1 MKFFL
6 TSSGLKN
13 DSLAEALSKLAGK
26 PLSELSV
33 LFIPTAANTEGED
46 KRWLIDNLTDFQ
58 KYNLKSIDLLD
69 VAAVEKDIWEKRF
82 QENEIICFGGGNE
95 KYLAEVFAKIG
106 MKALLT
112 DLSEKIY
119 MGISAGSM
127 VAGKFMPE
135 ELYKDVFPEENFGET
150 TTSPMEILDICFI
163 PHLNSDFFA
172 HIRKENLENLK
183 GSFTSPVYSTDNDT
197 ALVINEG
204 RIEIVGEG
212 DSWEYKKISLL

>member
-69 VAAVEKDIWEKRF
+69 VAAVKEDIWKKRF
-82 QENEIICFGGGNE
+82 QEKDIICFGGGNE

-106 MKALLT
+106 MKEFLN
-112 DLSEKIY
+112 DLPEKIY

-127 VAGKFMPE
+127 VAGKFMPS
-135 ELYKDVFPEENFGET
+135 ELYQYVFPEEDFGET
-150 TTSPMEILDICFI
+150 TTAPMEILDICFI
-163 PHLNSDFFA
+163 PHLNSGFFA

-183 GSFTSPVYSTDNDT
+183 DSFTDPVYSTDDET
-197 ALVINEG
+197 ALAINES
-204 RIEIVGEG
+204 RVEIVGG
-212 DSWEYKKISLL
+212 GNSWECKKISLL

>member
-13 DSLAEALSKLAGK
+13 DNLAEALSKLAGK
-26 PLSELSV
+26 PLSELKV

-58 KYNLKSIDLLD
+58 KHNLKSIDLLD
-69 VAAVEKDIWEKRF
+69 IAAVEEGVWKKRF
-82 QENEIICFGGGNE
+82 QEKDIICFGGGNE

-106 MKALLT
+106 MKEFLN
-112 DLSEKIY
+112 DLPEKIY

-127 VAGKFMPE
+127 VAGKFMPG
-135 ELYKDVFPEENFGET
+135 ELYPYIFPEEDFGEIRT
-150 TTSPMEILDICFI
+150 APMGILDICFI

-172 HIRKENLENLK
+172 HLRKENLEK
-183 GSFTSPVYSTDNDT
+183 VKESFTDPVYSTDDET
-197 ALVINEG
+197 ALVVNEG
-204 RIEIVGEG
+204 HIEIVGG
-212 DSWEYKKISLL
+212 GNSWEYKKSLS